1 MFCNKCG
8 NELKEDWVKCPYCG
22 QMVADNIKV
31 DESIKMPQQTTSDF
45 SGKNL
50 PSKEPE
56 KFANKKILLGIGGG
70 IATVIAVL
78 AFIVL
83 LGNKIWE
90 GKQIVPEET
99 VSEENSIVKE
109 SGDLDDVQTSN
120 VQENDEEEDVDLEG
134 MLGQPEQELEE
145 WGFTYDEDETCYEL
159 LDGDIVVKCSDGKVN
174 LIGIRGSLDDT
185 WGIHGISLGMS
196 LDEAEALMA
205 DSYIRDDEG
214 EMEDSLVYYID
225 WDLEKLMTFSEN
237 QGIITGIVIANYKE
251 EIREEQSQEYIFPES
266 DGRYL
271 SEEEVRVMEADKLRL
286 GRNEIFARHGYIF
299 NDEELSQYF
308 NNTSWYNGTV
318 PSDQFD
324 MDELLNDF
332 EKRNIELI
340 ESVENEVGATS
351 EQFVIP
357 AGIYANNELFEDYQA
372 LMELTYYEGMK

>member
-1 MFCNKCG
+1 
-8 NELKEDWVKCPYCG
+8 
-22 QMVADNIKV
+22 
-31 DESIKMPQQTTSDF
+31 
-45 SGKNL
+45 
-50 PSKEPE
+50 
-56 KFANKKILLGIGGG
+56 
-70 IATVIAVL
+70 
-78 AFIVL
+78 
-83 LGNKIWE
+83 
-90 GKQIVPEET
+90 
-99 VSEENSIVKE
+99 
-109 SGDLDDVQTSN
+109 
-120 VQENDEEEDVDLEG
+120 
-134 MLGQPEQELEE
+134 
-145 WGFTYDEDETCYEL
+145 
-159 LDGDIVVKCSDGKVN
+159 
-174 LIGIRGSLDDT
+174 
-185 WGIHGISLGMS
+185 
-196 LDEAEALMA
+196 
-205 DSYIRDDEG
+205 
-214 EMEDSLVYYID
+214 
-225 WDLEKLMTFSEN
+225 MTFSEN

-357 AGIYANNELFEDYQA
+357 AGIYANNELFEDHQA